1 MTDLDKWLSINNKE
15 LMEISL
21 KICKN
26 VDDYMDLYMCVV
38 EQILKKR
45 DKLNT
50 LPDKE
55 KKYYIISMLKTNYY
69 SKTSPY
75 FYQFKKNNVMM
86 DITDN
91 LLEGIVDVEYEE
103 TIPDMDWVMEQLEE
117 LEWFDRDLFK
127 LWLELGTLSNVSK
140 RTKIPVNSVGK
151 YIKEIKKEL
160 KIRWQQS
167 N

>member
-1 MTDLDKWLSINNKE
+1 
-15 LMEISL
+15 
-21 KICKN
+21 
-26 VDDYMDLYMCVV
+26 
-38 EQILKKR
+38 
-45 DKLNT
+45 
-50 LPDKE
+50 
-55 KKYYIISMLKTNYY
+55 ML
-69 SKTSPY
+69 
-75 FYQFKKNNVMM
+75 

-103 TIPDMDWVMEQLEE
+103 TIPDMDWVMEQLDE